1 MHSSFGFSCTM
12 LALNFVFPRLSLS
25 VSRPHARSLLLSL
38 SCSRLL
44 SQLMGRSPALRSWKP
59 DYGNR
64 REEEKKDIGEGR
76 RSIFV
81 LEAPVF
87 GKRPTGRDACLALR
101 IHIACQECASRR
113 MEVNY
118 EIPYYSPFC
127 CGVQRSLGSTRCQ
140 M

>member
-1 MHSSFGFSCTM
+1 
-12 LALNFVFPRLSLS
+12 
-25 VSRPHARSLLLSL
+25 
-38 SCSRLL
+38 
-44 SQLMGRSPALRSWKP
+44 MGRSPALRSWKP

-127 CGVQRSLGSTRCQ
+127 CGYNPLRYAMLNYITLRSATRRHALSQRHGIAYNQ
-140 M
+140 A